1 MVTVIVAARLLVDAD
16 TGIQIGSRTE
26 RGHVV
31 AVEVRR
37 ARGEVGG
44 GVVGEGGDAAE
55 GMHMDLT

>member
-1 MVTVIVAARLLVDAD
+1 MVTVIVAVRLLVDAD
-16 TGIQIGSRTE
+16 SGIRIGSRTE

-44 GVVGEGGDAAE
+44 GEGGDAAE

>member
-1 MVTVIVAARLLVDAD
+1 MDAD
-16 TGIQIGSRTE
+16 SGIRIGSRTE

-44 GVVGEGGDAAE
+44 GEGGDAAE